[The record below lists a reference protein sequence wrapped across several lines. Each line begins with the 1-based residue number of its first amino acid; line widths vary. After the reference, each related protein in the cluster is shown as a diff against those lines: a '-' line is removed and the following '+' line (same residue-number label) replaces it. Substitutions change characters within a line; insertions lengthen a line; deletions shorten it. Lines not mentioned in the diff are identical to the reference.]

1 MQAKELAVQVRS
13 GAQRS
18 AVAKEDIS
26 PAELGG
32 VHRIP
37 VAKLRPGDS
46 PRLTGQ
52 DEDHSQ
58 SLAEIE
64 GTLPP
69 ILVHAE
75 TMRVIDGSHRV
86 RAAMIAG
93 KTHVYA
99 RTFRGS
105 EEDAFVEAVRTNV
118 THGKPL
124 KRMEREAAAQRI
136 LASHPDWSDRA
147 IADVCAVSAR
157 TVASLRRRA
166 SADGTQLNTRVGRDG
181 RSRPV
186 DASDGRRRAAAVL
199 SRNPDASL
207 REIARQANI
216 SPATARDV
224 KARLRHGIDPLVR
237 RRKHLS
243 PVPERSDPPIVVD
256 SDEREDHLRVLRED
270 ASLLSAASGLRC
282 LQLFTD
288 RYVTARDWSEIAL
301 ELPLSRIYVVGD
313 LARLCAKSWND
324 FADALHARSGR
335 Q

>member
-1 MQAKELAVQVRS
+1 MNAKELAVPAQS
-13 GAQRS
+13 GALDGS
-18 AVAKEDIS
+18 DLEHDVGAT
-26 PAELGG
+26 ELGG
-32 VHRIP
+32 VLRVP

-46 PRLTGQ
+46 PRMSGQ

-58 SLAEIE
+58 TLAEVQ

-93 KTHVYA
+93 ETHVYA
-99 RTFRGS
+99 RTFCGS
-105 EEDAFVEAVRTNV
+105 EADAFVEAVRTNV

-124 KRMEREAAAQRI
+124 TRMEREAAVRRI
-136 LASHPDWSDRA
+136 LATHPSWSDRA

-157 TVASLRRRA
+157 TVAGLRRRA
-166 SADGTQLNTRVGRDG
+166 SADGVQLNARVGRDG
-181 RSRPV
+181 RARPI
-186 DASDGRRRAAAVL
+186 DASEGRRRAAAVL

-207 REIARQANI
+207 REIAREANI

-224 KARLRHGIDPLVR
+224 KARLRRGIDPLER
-237 RRKHLS
+237 RRKHLT
-243 PVPERSDPPIVVD
+243 PVPERQDPPVVVE
-256 SDEREDHLRVLRED
+256 SDRRDDHLRVLRD
-270 ASLLSAASGLRC
+270 DSSLQSAVSGLRC
-282 LQLFTD
+282 MQLFND
-288 RYVTARDWSEIAL
+288 RYITSQDWSEVAS

-313 LARLCAKSWND
+313 LARMCAKSWND